1 MRPFVAAHVDQFGR
15 PFHPDESRLDD
26 LLGRADEG
34 DDRAVRRFA
43 RIDVQDLHAAR
54 PLDRFD
60 DPADHLLVASLA
72 EIGDALH
79 DSLFHIVCSFRIL
92 CFKYNEF
99 PEQFR

>member
-1 MRPFVAAHVDQFGR
+1 MSISSDARFTPAKAASTTSSGAPTKVT
-15 PFHPDESRLDD
+15 
-26 LLGRADEG
+26 
-34 DDRAVRRFA
+34 VRRFA